1 MIWYLVGLGNPGPKY
16 ESTPHNVGFELID
29 RLSERWNIPIRES
42 NPLFQFGSGDF
53 HDVPV
58 VLVKPMKFMNR
69 SGAAYKRLM
78 ADPDFDTKRSLILL
92 DDIHLDLGNL
102 RLRKKGSEGGHNGL
116 GHIIQVAGT
125 KEIPRLR
132 IGVGGGEDQDW
143 IEHVLSPFGKKERE
157 LADETLDRAEEAV
170 EVVLLE
176 GFEKA
181 MNLYNR

>member
-1 MIWYLVGLGNPGPKY
+1 MIWYLVGLGNPGAKY

-29 RLSERWNIPIRES
+29 RLSSRWNIPIKES

-53 HDVPV
+53 QDIPL
-58 VLVKPMKFMNR
+58 VLVKPMKYMNR

-78 ADPDFDTKRSLILL
+78 ADPDFDTHRSLVLL
-92 DDIHLDLGNL
+92 DDIHLELGKL

-116 GHIIQVAGT
+116 AHIIQLAGT

-132 IGVGGGEDQDW
+132 IGVGGNEEDW
-143 IEHVLSPFGKKERE
+143 IEHVLSPFTKNERE
-157 LADETLDRAEEAV
+157 IADETLDRAEEAV
-170 EVVLLE
+170 ETLLLE